1 MRKTLAELVAER
13 QTTPEVE
20 VIDWGG
26 PVRLAKLPARERLE
40 LLERIGGKADAEGN
54 LPIAVALD
62 EYVWAI
68 SKSVQGD
75 DGGLVFDSDEGR
87 EFLYGERLDVLQGVF
102 QEVANFNIGEM
113 SAEMESAK
121 KN

>member
-1 MRKTLAELVAER
+1 MRKTLSELIAER
-13 QTTPEVE
+13 QTTTEVE

-26 PVRLAKLPARERLE
+26 PVQLAKLPARQRLE
-40 LLERIGGKADAEGN
+40 LLERIGGKADGDGN

-68 SKSVQGD
+68 SKSVQSEAGC
-75 DGGLVFDSDEGR
+75 LVFDSDEGR
-87 EFLYGERLDVLQGVF
+87 EFLYGERLDVLQNVF

-113 SAEMESAK
+113 SAEMEAAK